1 MLYLAFDL
9 DGTLINSLPYHLE
22 AFRELMLERGVK
34 VKESEI
40 KKMDLKK
47 FK

>member
-1 MLYLAFDL
+1 
-9 DGTLINSLPYHLE
+9 
-22 AFRELMLERGVK
+22 MLERGVK

-47 FK
+47 FKWKIRETTITRANN